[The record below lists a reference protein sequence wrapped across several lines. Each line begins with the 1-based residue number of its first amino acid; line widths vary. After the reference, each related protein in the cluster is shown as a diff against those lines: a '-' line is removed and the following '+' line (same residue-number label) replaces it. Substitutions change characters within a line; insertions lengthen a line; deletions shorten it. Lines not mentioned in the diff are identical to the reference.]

1 MNKTFNSPYKSYE
14 LTEKEGQVGIKCRF
28 CGKIS
33 WNENDVKFKYCG
45 YCHKFHTEGG
55 EKK

>member
-1 MNKTFNSPYKSYE
+1 MKSYE
-14 LTEKEGQVGIKCRF
+14 LTEKDGQVGIKCRF